1 MTFTNIKAKCLSDY
15 EEPYLDMY
23 EISHITGLSQDGV
36 WSATCKG
43 DFPACSHFD
52 DRPDKHGNMN
62 ILRVWKKEDVE
73 SWCKSRFDKMKNRLE
88 RQISKKR
95 FGNKLYDYQN
105 HKQLTT
111 CQYAYL
117 KAKPF
122 ESGHWIGQLSNKPST
137 WITEKLVTKNHP

>member
-1 MTFTNIKAKCLSDY
+1 
-15 EEPYLDMY
+15 
-23 EISHITGLSQDGV
+23 
-36 WSATCKG
+36 
-43 DFPACSHFD
+43 
-52 DRPDKHGNMN
+52 
-62 ILRVWKKEDVE
+62 
-73 SWCKSRFDKMKNRLE
+73 MKNRLE

-137 WITEKLVTKNHP
+137 WITEKLVKKRHP